1 MLKSERHVRFRVA
14 SWSAMLIMKDVT
26 VIKSNGSTS
35 EDFSE
40 FGGTEGRN
48 RLEEKLYVFHKTLFL
63 RQIHSGPFFL
73 VFGVSLRKIDLRMSI
88 LIVIYILNYVR

>member
-1 MLKSERHVRFRVA
+1 MP
-14 SWSAMLIMKDVT
+14 IMKDVT
-26 VIKSNGSTS
+26 VIKSNGTN

-48 RLEEKLYVFHKTLFL
+48 RLEEKLYVFFIKPFFFE
-63 RQIHSGPFFL
+63 QIHSGPVFL